1 MIETGGQGLGIK
13 GLGKNLKINILSP
26 ALFRSLERAEFA
38 EKIFMSFKKTL
49 CSLRPLMAL
58 REIGFFATS
67 HSKMHQG

>member
-1 MIETGGQGLGIK
+1 MRETGGQGLGIK

-49 CSLRPLMAL
+49 CSLRAL
-58 REIGFFATS
+58 RETGFSF
-67 HSKMHQG
+67 